1 MPVTTLQKCYLFDP
15 GYGVSAK
22 EQEHI
27 QGVMGTLWAEAIQD
41 INRVTYMTYPRGMA
55 LAEVG
60 WTQMEYRNWDSFK
73 HRLYPNLMNLM
84 KKGVSVRVPF
94 EIVERRLGNQ

>member
-1 MPVTTLQKCYLFDP
+1 
-15 GYGVSAK
+15 
-22 EQEHI
+22 
-27 QGVMGTLWAEAIQD
+27 
-41 INRVTYMTYPRGMA
+41 MTYPLCMA
-55 LAEVG
+55 FSEVG

-94 EIVERRLGNQ
+94 EIVERRLGNL

>member
-1 MPVTTLQKCYLFDP
+1 
-15 GYGVSAK
+15 
-22 EQEHI
+22 
-27 QGVMGTLWAEAIQD
+27 MGTLWAEAIQD